1 MAEIGIVIATD
12 EKTATVAKCKASIC
26 DTCTKKSKIGA
37 CETCSDRE
45 EQAAERCV
53 ALNTIGAEIG
63 DKVEYAKNHVA
74 NVIFTFVVFLVP
86 VICALIAYLIST
98 LIIDDPGASGR
109 IAVAFFALAMIAAG
123 LYSYK
128 SSKRRCEYTISAI
141 LDE

>member
-12 EKTATVAKCKASIC
+12 EKTATIEKHKPSIC
-26 DTCTKKSKIGA
+26 DNCTRKTKIGA
-37 CETCSDRE
+37 CDTCSDRE
-45 EQAAERCV
+45 EQVTERCV
-53 ALNTIGAEIG
+53 ASNIIGAEIG
-63 DKVEYAKNHVA
+63 DKVEYVKNHAA
-74 NVIFTFVVFLVP
+74 NAIFALVVFVLP
-86 VICALIAYLIST
+86 IICALVAYLIST